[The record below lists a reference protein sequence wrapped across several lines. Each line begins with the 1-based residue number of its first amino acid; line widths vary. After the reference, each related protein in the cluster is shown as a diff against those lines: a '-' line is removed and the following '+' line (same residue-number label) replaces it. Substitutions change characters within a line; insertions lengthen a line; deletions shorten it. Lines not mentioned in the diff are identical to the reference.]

1 MKEKHGHNRAILCV
15 DDEAIIV
22 FSIKVEL
29 KRHFKDLFLYET
41 ASTAEEALDII
52 DELNGQGINVILI
65 LSDWLMPGMKG
76 DEFLVIVKER
86 YPGIKTILVTG
97 NAERKMTDHL
107 RGEGIA
113 NAVLFKPWREGDL
126 IAKVEECIAGPD
138 PSLVP

>member
-1 MKEKHGHNRAILCV
+1 MHEGVAMDTNRAILCV

-41 ASTAEEALDII
+41 AFSAEEALDII
-52 DELNGQGINVILI
+52 AELYGQGISVILV

-76 DEFLVIVKER
+76 DEFLSLVKAR

-97 NAERKMTDHL
+97 NADKATLDRL
-107 RGEGIA
+107 RLEGIT
-113 NAVLFKPWREGDL
+113 NTVLCKPWSEEDL
-126 IAKVEECIAGPD
+126 IAQVEACTGIAPI
-138 PSLVP
+138 

>member
-1 MKEKHGHNRAILCV
+1 MGTNRAILCV

-41 ASTAEEALDII
+41 ASAADEALDII
-52 DELNGQGINVILI
+52 AELYGQGIKVILV

-76 DEFLVIVKER
+76 DEFLAMVKSR

-97 NAERKMTDHL
+97 NADKATTDRL
-107 RGEGIA
+107 QRDGIT
-113 NAVLFKPWREGDL
+113 NAILYKPWSKRDL
-126 IAKVEECIAGPD
+126 IARGEECVAE
-138 PSLVP
+138 L

>member
-1 MKEKHGHNRAILCV
+1 MGTNRAILCV

-41 ASTAEEALDII
+41 ALAAEEALDII
-52 DELNGQGINVILI
+52 AELYGQGISVILV

-76 DEFLVIVKER
+76 DEFLELVKAR

-97 NAERKMTDHL
+97 NADKETADRL
-107 RGEGIA
+107 RREGIA
-113 NAVLFKPWREGDL
+113 NAVLFKPWSEGDL
-126 IAKVEECIAGPD
+126 IARVEACVAG
-138 PSLVP
+138 L

>member
-1 MKEKHGHNRAILCV
+1 MGTNRAILCV

-41 ASTAEEALDII
+41 ASAADEALDII
-52 DELNGQGINVILI
+52 AELYGQGIKVILV

-76 DEFLVIVKER
+76 DEFLAMVKSR

-97 NAERKMTDHL
+97 NADKATTDRL
-107 RGEGIA
+107 QRDGIT
-113 NAVLFKPWREGDL
+113 NAILYKPWSKRDL
-126 IAKVEECIAGPD
+126 IARVEECVAE
-138 PSLVP
+138 L